1 MTDAPLTVLV
11 VDDEEPARARLRELL
26 HREHGVGLI
35 DEAADGRTAVD
46 KARRLRPD
54 LMFLDVQMPEL
65 DGLGVI
71 AELGAE
77 LPFTAFVTAYDQH
90 AVRAFEA
97 DALDY
102 LLKPFSDERFEATMI
117 RIRQRIRERRS
128 STGAES
134 PLTRLIIKSA
144 GVARLLCIEDIE
156 WIEAAGVYVT
166 IHHGN
171 GQSLYRA
178 GLTQMESRLDPQ
190 QFIRVHRSALVNLER
205 IERMEPVSHGEFELL
220 LKSGARTRLSRT
232 YRAAFEQRLGQPL

>member
-1 MTDAPLTVLV
+1 MTDESLTVLV

-26 HREHGVGLI
+26 RRERGVGHI

-71 AELGAE
+71 DELGTD

-102 LLKPFSDERFEATMI
+102 LLKPFSDERFEATMA
-117 RIRQRIRERRS
+117 RIRRRMGERPS
-128 STGAES
+128 GSAAAS
-134 PLTRLIIKSA
+134 PLTRLVIKSA
-144 GVARLLCIEDIE
+144 GVARLLRTEDIE

-166 IHHGN
+166 IHHDAGE
-171 GQSLYRA
+171 SLYRA
-178 GLTQMESRLDPQ
+178 GLAQMESRLDPR

-205 IERMEPVSHGEFELL
+205 IVRMEPVSHGEFDLL
-220 LKSGARTRLSRT
+220 LKSGARARLSRT